1 MVKDERFQVKRII
14 VTPGDETSLQL
25 HYHRSEHWIIVSG
38 TAEVTIG
45 ETVRV
50 YTENESVYIPL
61 GTKHRIKNPGTIPLV
76 FIEVQSGPYLGEDDI
91 VRLEDDY
98 GRQDGAHK
106 L

>member
-1 MVKDERFQVKRII
+1 M
-14 VTPGDETSLQL
+14 QL

-45 ETVRV
+45 ETVRI